1 MNRRFFLDSDETFR
15 AILECAPDAMII
27 ADADGVM
34 LIVNAEAER
43 LFDYPRLDLIGQPIE
58 LLMPERFR
66 GAHPEHRAHYTAQ
79 PHRRPMGA
87 GLELFG
93 RRRDGSE
100 IPVEISLAPL
110 PIEGTG
116 LTCCTI
122 RDVSARRS
130 AEEAHRRTMEAYRMA
145 VEVAEI
151 GTWFWDVV
159 KDQITWSG
167 QFRKL
172 FGLQSDATLNYDEIT
187 RLIHP
192 EDKPRI
198 DAAIE
203 AALRRD
209 VPYDIEYRIVWP
221 DGSVRWLIAKG
232 RVRRNAEG
240 TPLDMQGTIT
250 DVTERKR
257 AQEVLRQREAQAR
270 RTAELMRSNHD
281 LEQFA
286 YVAAHDL
293 QEPLRMVAS
302 FTQLLGQR
310 YKGRLDA
317 DADEFIDFAVDGA
330 QRMQQLIKDLLAYCR
345 LGTGGQAP
353 RRTSCL
359 DALDE
364 ALRNLQVAISESGA
378 TITNDALPEVL
389 ADRAQ
394 LAQLFQNLIGNA
406 IKYRSEQPP
415 RIHVGVRA
423 SESEEWI
430 FSVRDNGIG
439 IDAKYHD
446 RIFAMFQRLHGR
458 TRYPGTGI
466 GLTLCRKIV
475 ERHGGRIW
483 VAPGSGTG
491 TTFMFSLPSGGM
503 D

>member
-27 ADADGVM
+27 TDAEGVM

-66 GAHPEHRAHYTAQ
+66 GAHPRHRAQYASQ

-110 PIEGTG
+110 PIEGAG
-116 LTCCTI
+116 LTCCAI

-130 AEEAHRRTMEAYRMA
+130 AEEVHRRTMEAYRMA

-172 FGLQSDATLNYDEIT
+172 FGLQSDAVLNYDEIT

-198 DAAIE
+198 DAAIM
-203 AALRRD
+203 AALHRD

-221 DGSVRWLIAKG
+221 DGSIRWLIAKG
-232 RVRRNAEG
+232 RVRRNADG
-240 TPLDMQGTIT
+240 APLDMQGTIT

-257 AQEVLRQREAQAR
+257 AQEVLRQREAQER

-353 RRTSCL
+353 RRSSCL
-359 DALDE
+359 EALDE
-364 ALRNLQVAISESGA
+364 ALRNLSAAIDESGA
-378 TITNDALPEVL
+378 TITNDALPEVM

-406 IKYRSEQPP
+406 IKYRSEHPP

-430 FSVRDNGIG
+430 FSVQDNGIG

-446 RIFAMFQRLHGR
+446 RIFGMFQRLHGR

-483 VAPGSGTG
+483 VEPGAGTG